1 MICSL
6 SVLLEHAAV
15 DVYDSV
21 RRLIYIESL
30 ILGRL
35 GKSNADNF
43 KMMVVYMSAQFLGA
57 FIASGLACLVYF
69 DKIDWNMDPV
79 HGTCLLATC
88 AQTDYSNSKVHDD
101 PIILPN

>member
-1 MICSL
+1 M
-6 SVLLEHAAV
+6 
-15 DVYDSV
+15 YDSV

-69 DKIDWNMDPV
+69 DKIAWNMDPV